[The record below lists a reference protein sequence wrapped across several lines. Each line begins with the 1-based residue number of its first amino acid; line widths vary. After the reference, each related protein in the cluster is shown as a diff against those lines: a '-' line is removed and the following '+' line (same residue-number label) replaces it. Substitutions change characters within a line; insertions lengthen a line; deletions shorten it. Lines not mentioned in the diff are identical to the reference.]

1 MNNAAATVRMRD
13 VLRNRSFRTL
23 LIGQFVS
30 NVGDGLIYLSLVI
43 MLNRLFSAGGAEAAI
58 GFLMICQAAPRVVF
72 GLLSGVYVDRLDR
85 KQLMIVTDVARGV
98 IVVACLLV
106 NRPEDVWIY
115 YASAALLS
123 ALSSVFGPARN
134 ASLPHLVTKEQLLV
148 ANTLSQTSFI
158 VALTLGT
165 ASAGLLIGAFDS
177 VVPAIVV
184 DAISFF
190 VSAAFI
196 AALPLPPASHAPHH
210 VRPDGDQRAAQVW
223 AELKEGLHYLA
234 HQRTLVGAMLGFTLT
249 MLGLGA
255 INVLFVP
262 FLVNDLHMSETY
274 VGFVD
279 LTQML
284 GMVVIN
290 LFIARLVA
298 RFSIA
303 QIFGLGMLGLGVS
316 IGVTGLVQSAWVLF
330 PLSVVWGVTIAPVQ
344 AGASTIVQSV
354 PDHIRGRIGSATETV
369 VGVAN
374 VVSMALAGFAGSAI
388 GVRATFMLGGLIAG
402 LGGVVAWWL
411 MREVKPALDRSSR
424 DLELQP
430 AEVALALD
438 DDAA

>member
-1 MNNAAATVRMRD
+1 MNNSVATVRARD
-13 VLRNRSFRTL
+13 VLRNRSFRNL

-43 MLNRLFSAGGAEAAI
+43 MLNRLFSAGGAEGAI
-58 GFLMICQAAPRVVF
+58 GFLMICQAAPRVIF

-85 KQLMIVTDVARGV
+85 KQLMIITDVARGV
-98 IVVACLLV
+98 IVLTCLLV
-106 NRPEDVWIY
+106 NRPEEVWIY

-134 ASLPHLVTKEQLLV
+134 ASLPHLVNKEQLLV

-177 VVPAIVV
+177 VMPAIVV

-196 AALPLPPASHAPHH
+196 AALPLPHAPHH
-210 VRPDGDQRAAQVW
+210 ARPDRDQRAAQVW
-223 AELKEGLHYLA
+223 AELKEGLHFLA
-234 HQRTLVGAMLGFTLT
+234 HQRSLVGAMLGFTLT

-262 FLVNDLHMSETY
+262 FMVNDLGMDEAY
-274 VGFVD
+274 VGLVD

-284 GMVVIN
+284 GMVAVN
-290 LFIARLVA
+290 LFIAKLVA
-298 RFSIA
+298 RFSTA
-303 QIFGLGMLGLGVS
+303 QIFGLGMLGLGAS
-316 IGVTGLVQSAWVLF
+316 IAAAGWVQAAWVLF
-330 PLSVVWGVTIAPVQ
+330 PLSVAWGITIAPVQ
-344 AGASTIVQSV
+344 ASASTIVQSV
-354 PDHIRGRIGSATETV
+354 PDHIRGRTGSATETV

-388 GVRATFMLGGLIAG
+388 GVRNTFMLGGLIAG

-430 AEVALALD
+430 AEVAALPD